1 MAWLSTG
8 SKAQLFSMRRR
19 IMYLY
24 NENSVIFKCW
34 LCSYHHQICLQSW
47 QAADFI
53 WISNGDYT
61 WQWWIPQGF
70 QGLGLAFV
78 FQFFGPWDWGG
89 CWGIFSV
96 TVQWGF
102 KELFPHFNSLIT
114 HRDESR
120 PWKSSSLHWQSCS
133 FCREA
138 QQQFLLPVLRE
149 MEQNKFT
156 EAEHTIALRD
166 VSSTLCSKG
175 DPQSTNTSACSVK
188 NHHHNHINVQEHA
201 MLRS

>member
-114 HRDESR
+114 QR
-120 PWKSSSLHWQSCS
+120 WKQTLKKLFFTLAKLLLLQRSPTAVSASS
-133 FCREA
+133 A
-138 QQQFLLPVLRE
+138 QWDGA
-149 MEQNKFT
+149 EQ
-156 EAEHTIALRD
+156 
-166 VSSTLCSKG
+166 V
-175 DPQSTNTSACSVK
+175 
-188 NHHHNHINVQEHA
+188 
-201 MLRS
+201 